1 LDEGEG
7 ELPTADF
14 RKIEDA
20 DSFQTLL
27 SNLMSQIKLDE

>member
-14 RKIEDA
+14 RKIEDI
-20 DSFQTLL
+20 DSFQIFLT
-27 SNLMSQIKLDE
+27 NLMSQIKFDE